1 MKKLLCALL
10 ALSFA
15 FTFGCA
21 KTDDSS
27 AAGSAAE
34 STDGTSAD
42 ASEISEAMARI
53 AAIDSILKNDTDRTS
68 GSSNLLGGLSYSSS
82 REPNSEYPDTE
93 RKILTDGLSP
103 TGFSDQGLWVGFYGA
118 RKGDEVID
126 FDLGSE
132 KEGISDFT
140 ARVLV
145 LHSYGIAAARRMT
158 VSVAGEDKNYV
169 DVGVSLLPDDL
180 GASAYY
186 DHVVRLQGSVT
197 ARYIR
202 YTFSEKTAT
211 WFFLGEISAVAY
223 GEEYD
228 GADDGSLIKLDKY
241 YGLPGITAP
250 SAPEYYP
257 ESEEGYNE
265 TRNLIS
271 GMTPVYA
278 DATETITSDL
288 ATDWYNS
295 KSFRMLTDG
304 SLAGAAAY
312 SDGGWFHITRGGTRS
327 FVYDLG
333 KTVSVEGF
341 AVGLLRDTDVGVKL
355 PRYLRIFVSE
365 NGTEWQT
372 VFLRVNVSVK
382 GGNTILRL
390 DEKLSAPVRARFVKL
405 SFMCDVHTY
414 IDEFTV
420 TGKKNAQNAAPVTP
434 DDPNGDNPAELGY
447 IKPEAFDN
455 VHNMLLSYHC
465 LPGNGPNGTDEA
477 GMITPEQYLPY
488 VAYLD
493 KDGNITDTFFDAY
506 LYLPY
511 TRFNYS
517 DEAKSADG
525 WRTYVNDI
533 YEKDR
538 NMDALEKCV
547 GDVYSQLGVD
557 EKVKVYTSVLYTF
570 TTVGDGKKN
579 EFGDIDGDGKNE
591 DFSNIADRKKA
602 IKWIM
607 DEELN
612 RFNGRNYKNLE
623 FCGFYW
629 FEEAIDY
636 SDPDEAELIAYAAD
650 YAHKLGK
657 KLFWIPYYQASGYS
671 EWQELG
677 FDLASMQPNYMFS
690 KDATNERLYVNAD
703 LTKMLGMCVEMEIN
717 NPEDPIDAARY
728 REYMI
733 AGAQTGYMNS
743 VKIYYTNGIPGAFYT
758 TCYSKDDATRALY
771 DDTYA
776 FAKGEYKVFTEK
788 DFDFDTNP
796 ASVNAENGVWKG
808 QIDVGNAA
816 SAGGRLVL
824 EMSPRY
830 GSVRLNCDGK
840 VVYTAPAGYKGS
852 DSFAVSVDVG
862 YCRSETRIITV
873 NID

>member
-21 KTDDSS
+21 NTSESSDADSI
-27 AAGSAAE
+27 AE

-42 ASEISEAMARI
+42 ASEIAEAMARI
-53 AAIDSILKNDTDRTS
+53 TAIDNILKNDTDRTA
-68 GSSNLLGGLSYSSS
+68 SSCNLLAGLSYFSS
-82 REPNSEYPDTE
+82 REPNSEYPDPDHT
-93 RKILTDGLSP
+93 ILTDGLSP
-103 TGFSDQGLWVGFYGA
+103 AGFSDQGLWAGFYGA
-118 RKGDEVID
+118 RKGEEIID
-126 FDLGSE
+126 FDLGTE
-132 KEGISDFT
+132 KAGITDFT

-145 LHSYGIAAARRMT
+145 LHSYGIAAARKMT
-158 VSVAGEDKNYV
+158 VSVAGEDKNFV
-169 DVGVSLLPDDL
+169 DVGTSLLPNDL
-180 GASAYY
+180 GASACF
-186 DHVVRLQGSVT
+186 DHTVRLQGSVT

-202 YTFSEKTAT
+202 FTFSEKTST
-211 WFFLGEISAVAY
+211 WFFVGEISATAY
-223 GEEYD
+223 GEGYD
-228 GADDGSLIKLDKY
+228 NSSESSLTKLEKY

-257 ESEEGYNE
+257 ESEAGYNE

-271 GMTPVYA
+271 GMTPVYT
-278 DATETITSDL
+278 DGSETIDNDL

-295 KSFRMLTDG
+295 KKLNLLTDG
-304 SLAGAAAY
+304 RFAAVASY
-312 SDGGWFHITRGGTRS
+312 SDGGWLHITRGGTRN

-341 AVGLLRDTDVGVKL
+341 SLGVLRDTGVGVKL
-355 PRYLRIFVSE
+355 PRYLRLYVSE

-372 VFLRVNVSVK
+372 VFVRVNITAK
-382 GGNTILRL
+382 GDNAIVRME
-390 DEKLSAPVRARFVKL
+390 EKIDPVRARFVKL
-405 SFMCDVHTY
+405 SFMVDVHTY
-414 IDEFTV
+414 IDEFAV
-420 TGKKNAQNAAPVTP
+420 TGKKNAQNAAAVTP
-434 DDPNGDNPAELGY
+434 DDPDKDTQVELGY

-465 LPGNGPNGTDEA
+465 MPGTGPNGTDEA

-493 KDGNITDTFFDAY
+493 KDGNIIDTFFDAY

-517 DEAKSADG
+517 NGAKSADG

-533 YEKDR
+533 YEKGR

-570 TTVGDGKKN
+570 TELEGNVKN

-602 IKWIM
+602 IKWMM

-612 RFNGRNYKNLE
+612 RFNERNYKNLE

-629 FEEAIDY
+629 FEEAVNY
-636 SDPDEAELIAYAAD
+636 SDPDEPELIAFASD

-690 KDATNERLYVNAD
+690 KNATNERLYTNAD
-703 LTKMLGMCVEMEIN
+703 LTRMLGMCVEMEIN
-717 NPEDPIDAARY
+717 NPEDAIDAARY

-758 TCYSKDDATRALY
+758 TCYSKDEATRALY

-776 FAKGEYKVFTEK
+776 FAKGKYKVYTEK
-788 DFDFDTNP
+788 DFDFDTAP
-796 ASVNAENGVWKG
+796 ATVDAENGVWEG
-808 QIDVGNAA
+808 QFDVGNAA
-816 SAGGRLVL
+816 SAGGKLVL

-830 GSVRLNCDGK
+830 GSVRLDCGGK
-840 VVYTAPAGYKGS
+840 VVYTAPAGYKGT

-862 YCRSETRIITV
+862 YCRSKTRIITV
-873 NID
+873 NIG